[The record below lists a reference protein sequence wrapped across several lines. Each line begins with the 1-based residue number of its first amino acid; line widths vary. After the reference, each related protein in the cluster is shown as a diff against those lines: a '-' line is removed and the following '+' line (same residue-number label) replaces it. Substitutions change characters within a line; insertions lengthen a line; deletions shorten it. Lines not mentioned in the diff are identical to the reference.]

1 MKRKTIIWLGIFTFL
16 IILNLLITLKYIS
29 RVNKVNAALLILEEI
44 DQSGLS
50 DYEETSQDAVAY
62 DIRVTNLKSFFRK
75 HNSPLFDYSEYIV
88 KKSDQY
94 KLDYRLLPAIAMKES
109 TLCKNI
115 PLNSYNCW
123 GWGIY
128 GNKVTRFDSYDDAI
142 NTISKGLKE
151 NYIDKGFVTT
161 TQIMQKYTPSSNG
174 SWAKAVGLVMNYL
187 E

>member
-1 MKRKTIIWLGIFTFL
+1 MKKKTLIWIVVFVLLIGI
-16 IILNLLITLKYIS
+16 NLLITLKYIS

-50 DYEETSQDAVAY
+50 DYEQTSEGSVAY

-75 HNSPLFDYSEYIV
+75 HNSPLFDYSDQIV
-88 KKSDQY
+88 KKADQY
-94 KLDYRLLPAIAMKES
+94 ELDYRLLPAIAMKES

-115 PLNSYNCW
+115 PSNSHNCW

-128 GNKVTRFDSYDDAI
+128 GNTVTRFKSYDEAI
-142 NTISKGLKE
+142 DTISKGLKE
-151 NYIDKGFVTT
+151 NYIDRGFVTPS
-161 TQIMQKYTPSSNG
+161 QIMAKYTPSSNG
-174 SWAKAVGLVMNYL
+174 SWAHAVNLVMSYL

>member
-1 MKRKTIIWLGIFTFL
+1 MGIFVFL
-16 IILNLLITLKYIS
+16 IALNLVITLKYMS
-29 RVNKVNAALLILEEI
+29 RVSKVNAALLILEEI
-44 DQSGLS
+44 DQSSLS
-50 DYEETSQDAVAY
+50 DYEVKSEGSVAY

-75 HNSPLFDYSEYIV
+75 YNSPLFDYSEHIV

-115 PLNSYNCW
+115 PSNSHNCW

-128 GNKVTRFDSYDDAI
+128 DNKVTRFDSYEDAI

-151 NYIDKGFVTT
+151 NYIDKGFITT

-174 SWAKAVGLVMNYL
+174 SWARAVNIVMNYMD
-187 E
+187 